1 MVNSNPET
9 VSTDYDTADRL
20 YFEPLTLE
28 DVLNIYERERCDG
41 VIVQLGGQTPLN
53 LATALEKAGVKI
65 IGTPPAD
72 IDAADDRGVFK
83 EIARKTQVRQ
93 PASGMATGADDA
105 CRIAA
110 EIGYP
115 VLVRPSFVL
124 GGRAMAIVND
134 DAALRR
140 YMAEAAAVSEGHPIL
155 VDKFLDDAQELDVDC
170 LSDGRQTIVGAIME
184 HVEQAGI
191 HSGDSACSIPP
202 RDLPESVLEEIRAAC
217 GRLAKALH
225 VVGLMNVQFAVR
237 HGDLY
242 VIEVNPRASRTVPFA
257 SKATGVPLAK
267 FAALCMA
274 GKTLAEIGCPQ
285 PRRLPYAAFKEA
297 VFPFA
302 KFPGVDITLSP
313 EMKST
318 GEVMGLDI
326 DSAAAYL
333 KSQEA
338 AGNRIPHEGGVFLSI
353 RDADKQAALPWLKRL
368 AAHGLHF
375 YATAGT
381 GALLYGAGIPCA
393 AVFRLS
399 HAGRPNLRDL
409 IDERKI
415 GWIVNIPDPG
425 DDGRRMRSLAIEF
438 GLPITTTT
446 AALQMAAEGLD
457 DSAVDAGRVEV
468 CSLQEYH
475 RMAGQA

>member
-1 MVNSNPET
+1 
-9 VSTDYDTADRL
+9 
-20 YFEPLTLE
+20 
-28 DVLNIYERERCDG
+28 
-41 VIVQLGGQTPLN
+41 
-53 LATALEKAGVKI
+53 
-65 IGTPPAD
+65 
-72 IDAADDRGVFK
+72 
-83 EIARKTQVRQ
+83 
-93 PASGMATGADDA
+93 
-105 CRIAA
+105 
-110 EIGYP
+110 
-115 VLVRPSFVL
+115 
-124 GGRAMAIVND
+124 
-134 DAALRR
+134 
-140 YMAEAAAVSEGHPIL
+140 
-155 VDKFLDDAQELDVDC
+155 
-170 LSDGRQTIVGAIME
+170 
-184 HVEQAGI
+184 
-191 HSGDSACSIPP
+191 
-202 RDLPESVLEEIRAAC
+202 
-217 GRLAKALH
+217 
-225 VVGLMNVQFAVR
+225 
-237 HGDLY
+237 
-242 VIEVNPRASRTVPFA
+242 
-257 SKATGVPLAK
+257 
-267 FAALCMA
+267 
-274 GKTLAEIGCPQ
+274 
-285 PRRLPYAAFKEA
+285 
-297 VFPFA
+297 
-302 KFPGVDITLSP
+302 
-313 EMKST
+313 
-318 GEVMGLDI
+318 MGLDI